1 MVDLPES
8 ATTNTV
14 DALSVMAEAGLGI
27 AFLPD
32 FLVADAI
39 ANGRLVAILE
49 DHVNDHRTFCI
60 LWQSSRQSLPRIK
73 AFVDFIAARLAD
85 GFIPASPSRR

>member
-1 MVDLPES
+1 VVDLPES

-14 DALSVMAEAGLGI
+14 DALSIMAEAGVGI

-39 ANGRLVAILE
+39 ANVGWSR
-49 DHVNDHRTFCI
+49 
-60 LWQSSRQSLPRIK
+60 SSK
-73 AFVDFIAARLAD
+73 TM
-85 GFIPASPSRR
+85 